1 MIEKLKIQNFDDIYA
16 LLKTSFP
23 CDEYRTYDEQKSLL
37 ENPAYSIYV
46 MYNEFQNIKAFIA
59 VWKFDKFAYIE
70 HFVVTNDYRNCGIGT
85 NILKELVELLG
96 KTVCLEV
103 EPPETEMASR
113 RINFYKRNNFFLNEY
128 PYIQPSMSKGKKAI
142 PLFVMTLGSK
152 VDEKKF
158 EEIKCT
164 LYTEVYCC

>member
-1 MIEKLKIQNFDDIYA
+1 MIEKLKIQKFDDVYA

-46 MYNEFQNIKAFIA
+46 MYNEFQNIMAFIA
-59 VWKFDKFAYIE
+59 VWEFDKFAYIE
-70 HFVVTNDYRNCGIGT
+70 HFAVNNDYRNCGIGT
-85 NILKELVELLG
+85 TILKELVELLG
-96 KTVCLEV
+96 KIVCLEV

-128 PYIQPSMSKGKKAI
+128 SYIQPSMSKGKKAI

-152 VDEKKF
+152 VDEKTF

-164 LYTEVYCC
+164 LYTEVYRC

>member
-23 CDEYRTYDEQKSLL
+23 CDEYRAYDEQKSLL

-46 MYNEFQNIKAFIA
+46 MYDEFQNIKAFIA

-70 HFVVTNDYRNCGIGT
+70 HFVVNNEFRNCGIGT
-85 NILKELVELLG
+85 NILKEIVELLG

-128 PYIQPSMSKGKKAI
+128 PYIQPPMSKGKKAI

-152 VDEKKF
+152 VDEKIF